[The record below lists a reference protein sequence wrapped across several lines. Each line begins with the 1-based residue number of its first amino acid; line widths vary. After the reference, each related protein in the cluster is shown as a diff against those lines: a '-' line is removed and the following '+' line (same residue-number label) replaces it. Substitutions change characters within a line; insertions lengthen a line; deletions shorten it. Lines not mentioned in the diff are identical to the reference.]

1 MKPKREQRAR
11 RPQRAVVSKEIV
23 DTLLGFIRSH
33 WYQDAPETAFLKD
46 RSRLLEW
53 VVFEAAGRLD
63 GASVT
68 LPGDR
73 YLEIHLTILREAL
86 THGGRPTYIP
96 AYLRH
101 VVQSHWRIH
110 WERYYEQA
118 KAVTPRI
125 EECLR
130 DLAAGVGRRPD
141 PVRELAQAK
150 SLISTQRRERQTE
163 RRETTAAARR
173 QMDLF

>member
-1 MKPKREQRAR
+1 MRPKREQRAR
-11 RPQRAVVSKEIV
+11 RAQREVVSKEIV

-33 WYQDAPETAFLKD
+33 WYQDAPREAFLKD

-101 VVQSHWRIH
+101 VVQSHWKIH
-110 WERYYEQA
+110 WERYYEDA
-118 KAVTPRI
+118 KTVTPRI

-141 PVRELAQAK
+141 PIRDLAKAQDLIRTTRRAK
-150 SLISTQRRERQTE
+150 
-163 RRETTAAARR
+163 AADARDSRAAERR

>member
-1 MKPKREQRAR
+1 
-11 RPQRAVVSKEIV
+11 VVSKEIV
-23 DTLLGFIRSH
+23 DTLLGFIRTH
-33 WYQDAPETAFLKD
+33 WYQDAPKEAFLKD

-101 VVQSHWRIH
+101 VVQSHWKIH

-118 KAVTPRI
+118 KVVTPRI

-141 PVRELAQAK
+141 PIRDLAKAQDLIRTTRRAK
-150 SLISTQRRERQTE
+150 
-163 RRETTAAARR
+163 AADARDYRAAERR

>member
-1 MKPKREQRAR
+1 MKPKRDQRAR
-11 RPQRAVVSKEIV
+11 RAQRAVVSTEIV
-23 DTLLGFIRSH
+23 DTLLGFIRTH
-33 WYQDAPETAFLKD
+33 WYSDAPTEAFLKD

-63 GASVT
+63 GATVT
-68 LPGDR
+68 LPGER

-101 VVQSHWRIH
+101 VVQSHWKIH
-110 WERYYEQA
+110 WERYYEEA
-118 KAVTPRI
+118 KTVTPRI

-141 PVRELAQAK
+141 PIRDLAQAQ
-150 SLISTQRRERQTE
+150 SLIRTTRRAKAADA
-163 RRETTAAARR
+163 RESRAEARR

>member
-1 MKPKREQRAR
+1 MARPRQRR
-11 RPQRAVVSKEIV
+11 QRDVVSTEIV
-23 DTLLGFIRSH
+23 DTLLGYIRSH
-33 WYQDAPETAFLKD
+33 WYSGMPSELFAKD
-46 RSRLLEW
+46 RPRLLDW
-53 VVFEAAGRLD
+53 VVFEAAKRLD
-63 GASVT
+63 GAAVT
-68 LPGDR
+68 LPGAR
-73 YLEIHLTILREAL
+73 YLEIHLQILQEAL

-110 WERYYEQA
+110 WERYYDEA

-141 PVRELAQAK
+141 PVRDLSQ
-150 SLISTQRRERQTE
+150 
-163 RRETTAAARR
+163 AAALLADRR
-173 QMDLF
+173 RSKAAEQRAKATSAAAQLDLL

>member
-1 MKPKREQRAR
+1 MKPKRDQRAR
-11 RPQRAVVSKEIV
+11 RAQRAVVSTEIV
-23 DTLLGFIRSH
+23 DTLLGFIRTH
-33 WYQDAPETAFLKD
+33 WYSDAPTEAFLKD

-63 GASVT
+63 GATVT
-68 LPGDR
+68 LPGER

-101 VVQSHWRIH
+101 VVQSHWKIH
-110 WERYYEQA
+110 WERYYEEA
-118 KAVTPRI
+118 KTVTPRI

-141 PVRELAQAK
+141 PIRDLAQAQ
-150 SLISTQRRERQTE
+150 SLIRTTRRAK
-163 RRETTAAARR
+163 AADARDSRAEARR

>member
-1 MKPKREQRAR
+1 M
-11 RPQRAVVSKEIV
+11 VSLEIV
-23 DTLLGFIRSH
+23 DTLLGFIKSH
-33 WYQDAPETAFLKD
+33 WYRDAPPGSFERD

-63 GASVT
+63 SSSVT

-73 YLEIHLTILREAL
+73 YLDIHLVILREAI
-86 THGGRPTYIP
+86 THGGRPSYIP

-101 VVQSHWRIH
+101 VVQSHWKIH

-118 KAVTPRI
+118 KIVTPRI

-130 DLAAGVGRRPD
+130 DLAAGIGRRPD
-141 PVRELAQAK
+141 PVREMVQARQ
-150 SLISTQRRERQTE
+150 LLTTRRREKAEE
-163 RRETTAAARR
+163 RAEDRR
-173 QMDLF
+173 TPPKGAGQMDLF

>member
-1 MKPKREQRAR
+1 MRPKRQQRAR
-11 RPQRAVVSKEIV
+11 RPQRDVLSQEIL

-33 WYQDAPETAFLKD
+33 WYQDATPAAFLKD

-63 GASVT
+63 VACLT
-68 LPGDR
+68 LPGAR
-73 YLEIHLTILREAL
+73 YLEIHLEILREAL

-110 WERYYEQA
+110 WERYYEEA
-118 KAVTPRI
+118 KSVTPRI

-141 PVRELAQAK
+141 PVQDLAKAQ
-150 SLISTQRRERQTE
+150 SLLRTQRRTQASETRAVRQE
-163 RRETTAAARR
+163 SKR

>member
-1 MKPKREQRAR
+1 M
-11 RPQRAVVSKEIV
+11 

-33 WYQDAPETAFLKD
+33 WYQGAPLDVFAKD
-46 RSRLLEW
+46 RPRLLEW

-63 GASVT
+63 EAAVT

-73 YLEIHLTILREAL
+73 YLAIHLTILREAL
-86 THGGRPTYIP
+86 THGGRPTYVP

-101 VVQSHWRIH
+101 VVQSHWRIQ
-110 WERYYEQA
+110 WERYYEEA
-118 KAVTPRI
+118 KAITPRI

-141 PVRELAQAK
+141 PVRELAQAQD
-150 SLISTQRRERQTE
+150 LIATRRRTK
-163 RRETTAAARR
+163 AAAVRSAR
-173 QMDLF
+173 TAESAQLGLF